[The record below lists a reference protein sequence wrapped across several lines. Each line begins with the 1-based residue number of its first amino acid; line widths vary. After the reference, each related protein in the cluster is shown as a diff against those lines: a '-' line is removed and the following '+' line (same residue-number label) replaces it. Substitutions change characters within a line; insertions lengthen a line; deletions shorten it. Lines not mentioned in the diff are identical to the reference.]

1 MKNELESLKIINT
14 EGQELEIKVVSIIE
28 TSDKL
33 KKFIIYTFDDKVEN
47 VELYASKIIESN
59 DSYELDAIDN
69 NEDWNFVQDKI
80 KELLK

>member
-14 EGQELEIKVVSIIE
+14 EGQELEIKVVSIVE

-69 NEDWNFVQDKI
+69 SEDWNFVQDKI